1 MRRYQVLVLLTT
13 VVLGLRA
20 GDNTSLWQ
28 GFVQPQDSARTK
40 VWWFFGEGPTTREG
54 ITADLEAFKQQG
66 VGGVVYYDQ
75 VHGNGEDADE
85 LFSPKWWSNLVFA
98 AQEAKRLGL
107 VFDINIGNGYVAGG
121 KWITPDHA
129 MQRLEVSERLV
140 EGGAPIS
147 VKLPL
152 TRRGR
157 YWHRD
162 VAVYAIPYDEALL
175 GDSHL
180 LKAERTTI
188 PSEVAKGDAQVTYD
202 FGRSFTARSVTY
214 ESTPHGKARTSSMQ
228 VPPTHRPLAQQ
239 DPSRFYGCGFREL
252 PDIGVLEV
260 SADGVHYHKVCDLRP
275 RYHSL
280 GGVKQQTIAFPA
292 TTGRYFRLT
301 INSKEKVALQET
313 VVSARA
319 CMDEWEEKTCQY
331 PEFILSDE
339 TPEYDKEEM
348 IAADHIVDLSDRLAA
363 DGTLTWNDAPKGRWL
378 LMRFMAVTTG
388 GHTKHGRAGHLGLE
402 CDKLSVEGA
411 RQHWQHYTKPVIDSI
426 RVHGG
431 IIENVCM
438 DSHEAGPQNWT
449 QRMLADFRRLRG
461 YDLRP
466 YLPTVAAGLML
477 RSHHYSSLTSHLL
490 LKDFRRT
497 ISDLVTVNYY
507 GEFNRLC
514 REEGLT
520 LTAQAIGGA
529 LAMCGDNI
537 EVKRLVDKPQGEFWG
552 YQREGCYDIKD
563 CSSAAH
569 VYGKPIASGEAFT
582 DISYKH
588 TLAGIKSLADRAYT
602 LGANEFVVCAVAYQS
617 DPAGHH
623 LNTANGRQY
632 VLNRLNTQWPLSRP
646 FWDYQAR
653 CTWMLR
659 QGKPVSD
666 LCLYL
671 GDDTPTRILSHRLP
685 DIPQG
690 YDYDAFTT
698 DVLMHRMTVRDG
710 RIVLPNGVS
719 YGMMLLPA
727 DEQLP
732 PAVLQRI
739 DELRHDGACI
749 WDPRSGQS
757 LTDALLKA
765 GMVPDVDMPSAKNVF
780 FCHRRTEKEDIYFI
794 VNHSDKAVSSRATFH
809 SNYPNVERWN
819 PVTGERHRLTS
830 TMLTLAPRESC
841 FIILSDTPSD
851 CSAAP
856 DQVVAEQEIN
866 GPWTVQFDVSAGG
879 PEKPLTF
886 PALTDWSKSDDD
898 RIRYYSGTAVY
909 TNTFR
914 YTPAKNTVASLKVDG
929 VHAVARVVVN
939 GHEAGTVWCSPWT
952 LDVTRYLKKG
962 KNILEIQ
969 VANCLWNRLVGDA
982 NKPEA
987 ARIMQQNYPLA
998 KPHDQLTPSGL
1009 TGCVRLMIENI
1020 IK

>member
-1 MRRYQVLVLLTT
+1 MKRYLVLTFLM
-13 VVLGLRA
+13 VFVLGLHA
-20 GDNTSLWQ
+20 EDNTSLWW
-28 GFVQPQDSARTK
+28 GFSHPQDSARTK

-75 VHGNGEDADE
+75 VHGNAEGADE
-85 LFSPKWWSNLVFA
+85 LFSPKWWQDLVFA

-129 MQRLEVSERLV
+129 MQRLEVTEQLI
-140 EGGAPIS
+140 EGGSPVS
-147 VKLPL
+147 VKMSL
-152 TRRGR
+152 TRRGN

-162 VAVYAIPYDEALL
+162 VAVFAIPYNEALL
-175 GDSHL
+175 GDSRL
-180 LKAERTTI
+180 LRAVRTAV
-188 PSEVAKGDAQVTYD
+188 PSQVAKGDSQVTYD
-202 FGRSFTARSVTY
+202 FGRPFTARSVTY

-228 VPPTHRPLAQQ
+228 VPPTHRPMTQP
-239 DPSRFYGCGFREL
+239 DPTRFYGCGFREL
-252 PDIGVLEV
+252 PMIGVLEM
-260 SADGVHYHKVCDLRP
+260 SDDGTHYQKVCDLRP
-275 RYHSL
+275 RYHSY

-301 INSKEKVALQET
+301 IDSQEKVALQET
-313 VVSARA
+313 VISARA
-319 CMDEWEEKTCQY
+319 CIDEWEEKVCQY
-331 PEFILSDE
+331 PEYILSDE
-339 TPEYDKEEM
+339 APIYHKEES
-348 IAADHIVDLSDRLAA
+348 IAADDIVDVSDHLAA
-363 DGTLTWNDAPKGRWL
+363 DGTLTWTDAPKGRWL

-388 GHTKHGRAGHLGLE
+388 GHIKHGRAKHLGLE

-411 RQHWQHYTKPVIDSI
+411 RQHWQSYTKPVIDSI
-426 RVHGG
+426 RNHGG
-431 IIENVCM
+431 VIENVCM

-449 QRMLADFRRLRG
+449 TTMLDDFRRLRG

-466 YLPTVAAGLML
+466 YLPTIAAGLMI
-477 RSHHYSSLTSHLL
+477 SSQHSPLTSNHL

-497 ISDLVTVNYY
+497 ISDLVTTNYY

-514 REEGLT
+514 HEEGLT

-529 LAMCGDNI
+529 LTMCGDNI

-569 VYGKPIASGEAFT
+569 VYGKLIASGEAFT
-582 DISYKH
+582 DITYKH
-588 TLAGIKSLADRAYT
+588 TLASVKSLADRAYT
-602 LGANEFVVCAVAYQS
+602 MGANEFVVCAVAYQS
-617 DPAGHH
+617 DPKGHY

-632 VLNRLNTQWPLSRP
+632 VLNRLNTQWPLSRS

-671 GDDTPTRILSHRLP
+671 GDNTPTRILSHLLP
-685 DIPQG
+685 DVPQG

-698 DVLMHRMTVRDG
+698 DVLMNRMTVRDG
-710 RIVLPNGVS
+710 RIVLPDGVS

-727 DEQLP
+727 DQQLP

-739 DELRHDGACI
+739 DDLRRAGARI
-749 WDPRSGQS
+749 WETRRGQL
-757 LTDALLKA
+757 LTDALQKA

-794 VNHSDKAVSSRATFH
+794 VNHSDQEVSSRATFH
-809 SNYPNVERWN
+809 SKYSRGERWN

-830 TMLTLAPRESC
+830 GMLTLAPRESC
-841 FIILSDTPSD
+841 FIIFSDTPSD

-856 DQVVAEQEIN
+856 DQVFAEQEIN
-866 GPWTVQFDVSAGG
+866 GPWTVQFDANAGG
-879 PEKPLTF
+879 SEKSLTF
-886 PALTDWSKSDDD
+886 SNLTDWSKSDDD
-898 RIRYYSGTAVY
+898 RLRYYSGTAVY

-914 YTPAKNTVASLKVDG
+914 FTPTKNTVASLTLDG
-929 VHAVARVVVN
+929 VHAVARVVIN

-952 LDVTRYLKKG
+952 IDVTRYLKKG
-962 KNILEIQ
+962 KNTLEIQ

-998 KPHDQLTPSGL
+998 KPQDQLTPSGL
-1009 TGCVRLMIENI
+1009 TGRVRLIIETE
-1020 IK
+1020 